1 MFQRLKLLRRLQEV
15 PLSPEEAWALLE
27 RVKTPP
33 SRAEDRERF
42 AHLIRA
48 TTEVTE
54 QLRAEP
60 NVPTPSVSQRLSS
73 PRHAKRTRQLGA
85 AARRRQRRYH
95 CQYGRACQGA
105 VGHTP
110 PEHVTLSAAEGE
122 ALIGRVPASGLCPRD
137 CQVVEQVIRAYC
149 WVVFALQEAKLS
161 VQRLRR
167 LLFGKG
173 PMPEQPPAP
182 EASSTS
188 SAAVGKDEGGS
199 EVGLIDQE
207 TPGSEVAGGAEGSE
221 RCDAEAS
228 PKPPG
233 GHRAGTGRLRADASV
248 GAERTECRHEELAV
262 GQRCPVCGQG
272 TFYE

>member
-1 MFQRLKLLRRLQEV
+1 M
-15 PLSPEEAWALLE
+15 
-27 RVKTPP
+27 TPFGVVHRNKNNGLPRWKFCFNTADFHQP
-33 SRAEDRERF
+33 S
-42 AHLIRA
+42 
-48 TTEVTE
+48 
-54 QLRAEP
+54 
-60 NVPTPSVSQRLSS
+60 
-73 PRHAKRTRQLGA
+73 
-85 AARRRQRRYH
+85 
-95 CQYGRACQGA
+95 
-105 VGHTP
+105 
-110 PEHVTLSAAEGE
+110 
-122 ALIGRVPASGLCPRD
+122 LCPRD

-221 RCDAEAS
+221 
-228 PKPPG
+228 
-233 GHRAGTGRLRADASV
+233 
-248 GAERTECRHEELAV
+248 
-262 GQRCPVCGQG
+262 
-272 TFYE
+272 